1 MLPIHAGLDPEGEKE
16 RGQKPYKESSEL
28 RKARGVPRRIERGRG
43 RGEGGLREG
52 RESYW
57 REKRRIDPLLQRKK
71 HNDTKNAEE

>member
-28 RKARGVPRRIERGRG
+28 RKARGVPRRIKRGRG

-52 RESYW
+52 RESW